1 MRYGKNPKKKDAR
14 LAILRVP
21 LAGVLLGIIPDE
33 LLSRPS
39 TEVSIFVFMRLC
51 THEMGSFRCPS
62 YHSSV
67 MMMMMIGSFIAA
79 LQWGQSRFQ
88 S

>member
-1 MRYGKNPKKKDAR
+1 
-14 LAILRVP
+14 
-21 LAGVLLGIIPDE
+21 
-33 LLSRPS
+33 
-39 TEVSIFVFMRLC
+39 MRLC
-51 THEMGSFRCPS
+51 THEMGSLRCPN

-67 MMMMMIGSFIAA
+67 MMMMMIGSSITA